1 MKWIEDLISRK
12 KIDRYFFLQGRTIG
26 EILNEDIDI
35 DGVNLGIK
43 VDEYYTQALESLKP
57 KDKPNFFKRFFAN
70 VKTKCLRH
78 PDVYKL
84 NKNLQDVMKGDNT
97 KPPAFHDLKTKDL
110 ESMQQ
115 NSSFIQAQ
123 VSSLNVQANARGCA
137 ELASVMACQGFPLMS
152 YDTWKEIHSSP
163 KMGILNEGNG
173 DIVRSNFTK
182 GTVFENHL
190 KKFHFTTLRAKRAK
204 KS

>member
-1 MKWIEDLISRK
+1 MIVIL
-12 KIDRYFFLQGRTIG
+12 LQGRTIG

-97 KPPAFHDLKTKDL
+97 TL
-110 ESMQQ
+110 EYL
-115 NSSFIQAQ
+115 I
-123 VSSLNVQANARGCA
+123 NVYDQ
-137 ELASVMACQGFPLMS
+137 LSVYGGNLRL
-152 YDTWKEIHSSP
+152 DTHRVVI
-163 KMGILNEGNG
+163 
-173 DIVRSNFTK
+173 
-182 GTVFENHL
+182 
-190 KKFHFTTLRAKRAK
+190 
-204 KS
+204 